1 MQSTKPDRA
10 GWWQRL
16 DPLGVMAVTR
26 ERASLLVLLM
36 LLGAD
41 LYYAVRHIRTAA
53 ETDEESLHFLDAPL
67 GYPEA
72 FQTLQWLWSIGL
84 IVLIAVFLRRWAFAA
99 LLPLFAF
106 LVLTDTFELHERFGR
121 RLAES
126 VGIPPM
132 LGLRSQDIGEM
143 VVFGGAGLVTIP
155 IALVGLWLARRED
168 RGHFLRVFALL
179 FVILFCGVVLDAV
192 HILVIEDPGPGDA
205 FGLFEDGGEMLAASL
220 LVAYLSWVWLRG
232 GRAAEPPASAQPSV
246 VASQP
251 EPGSAAAVP
260 ARADD
265 SLVPPGTRE

>member
-1 MQSTKPDRA
+1 MRSTTTGRR
-10 GWWQRL
+10 GWWART
-16 DPLGVMAVTR
+16 DPLGLRAVTG
-26 ERASLLVLLM
+26 ERASLTLLLM
-36 LLGAD
+36 LVGVIVYSVARHLR
-41 LYYAVRHIRTAA
+41 AVATGG
-53 ETDEESLHFLDAPL
+53 DPLLFLDTPL
-67 GYPEA
+67 GYPES
-72 FQTLQWLWSIGL
+72 FQTLQWLWAIGL
-84 IVLIAVFLRRWAFAA
+84 VALIAVLLRRWAFAA
-99 LLPLFAF
+99 LLPLLVFM
-106 LVLTDTFELHERFGR
+106 VLTDTFELHERFGR

-155 IALVGLWLARRED
+155 IALVGLWLARRDD
-168 RGHFLRVFALL
+168 RGHFLRIFSLL

-232 GRAAEPPASAQPSV
+232 GRAAEPAPSAQSSV
-246 VASQP
+246 LASP
-251 EPGSAAAVP
+251 AEPGSAAAVP